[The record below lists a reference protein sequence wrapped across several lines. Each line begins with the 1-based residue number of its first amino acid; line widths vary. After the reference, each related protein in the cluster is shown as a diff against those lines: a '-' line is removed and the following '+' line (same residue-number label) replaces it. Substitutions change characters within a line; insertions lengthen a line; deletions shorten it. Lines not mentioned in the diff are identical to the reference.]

1 MLILP
6 KYERQIDWSIL
17 AINQRTDSEWRIA
30 TSCDCKKVTLVDRN
44 FSPKYEYQLPD
55 EISCLAISPKGDLLA
70 AIMAN
75 GNHLAIVTA
84 ENQLVFEEQLPNPPV
99 KFSHLYNENG
109 FQDCWFDA
117 DGVRFWCMKLIEFKE
132 VEIQIRHTNS
142 WQIQRKLRLKD
153 PIGGGGS
160 TFSFHPHP
168 ENQILA
174 LWASCGQNGQQIY
187 WLYDDGTRIHAVEV
201 PCPDDIGPPEFH
213 PAGSEFVVVHDGG
226 RTISRFS
233 FPDCNLL
240 GICEWPGPDSHDGFG
255 NYMCYLSDNRI
266 LVNTDE
272 GLMYL
277 IDINKMEISDQLIL
291 IGHEPRSSK
300 ELYPNLKDVE
310 EGLCGDLKYFYRW
323 DLESILSVH
332 SQVLSQQPDS
342 KQKTLVIFGGKEL
355 FGSLAKVQPS
365 APYSKLFIQ
374 SLGIS

>member
-6 KYERQIDWSIL
+6 KHERQIDWSFSY
-17 AINQRTDSEWRIA
+17 INQPINSEWA
-30 TSCDCKKVTLVDRN
+30 TLVSGDRKKVTLVDRN
-44 FSPKYEYQLPD
+44 LSPKYEYQLTD

-84 ENQLVFEEQLPNPPV
+84 ENQLLFEEQLPNPAV
-99 KFSHLYNENG
+99 KYSHLQNKNG

-132 VEIQIRHTNS
+132 VEIQIREINS
-142 WQIQRKLRLKD
+142 WQIKRTLRLKD
-153 PIGGGGS
+153 PMGSGS
-160 TFSFHPHP
+160 TFSFHAHP

-187 WLYDDGTRIHAVEV
+187 WLYDDGIKIHAVEV
-201 PCPDDIGPPEFH
+201 ACLADTTPPVFH
-213 PAGSEFVVVHDGG
+213 PAGSEFLVLDDSE
-226 RTISRFS
+226 RELSRFS

-240 GICEWPGPDSHDGFG
+240 GQCKWPWPDLDDGFD
-255 NYMCYLSDNRI
+255 YFMCYLSDDRI
-266 LVNTDE
+266 LISSNQ
-272 GLMYL
+272 GRMYL
-277 IDINKMEISDQLIL
+277 IDLDRMQISEEVIL
-291 IGHEPRSSK
+291 SGHEPRPCR
-300 ELYPNLKDVE
+300 EFYPNLQ
-310 EGLCGDLKYFYRW
+310 GLEKEVCGDLKYFYRF
-323 DLESILSVH
+323 DSDSILSVH
-332 SQVLSQQPDS
+332 SQLPSQEPDS

-355 FGSLAKVQPS
+355 FGSLSKVQES

>member
-6 KYERQIDWSIL
+6 KYERQIDGGIL
-17 AINQRTDSEWRIA
+17 AINQRTDSDWTMA
-30 TSCDCKKVTLVDRN
+30 TSCDKKVTVRDRN

-75 GNHLAIVTA
+75 GNHLGIVTA
-84 ENQLVFEEQLPNPPV
+84 ENQILFEELLPNPPV
-99 KFSHLYNENG
+99 KFSYSKNR
-109 FQDCWFDA
+109 FMDCWFDA
-117 DGVRFWCMKLIEFKE
+117 DGVRFWCIKLIEGEE
-132 VEIQIRHTNS
+132 VEIQIRDTNS
-142 WQIQRKLRLKD
+142 WHIQRKIRLKD
-153 PIGGGGS
+153 HFYDRG
-160 TFSFHPHP
+160 FLFQRHP

-174 LWASCGQNGQQIY
+174 VWTTEGQGESQIY
-187 WLYDDGTRIHAVEV
+187 WLYDDGMKIHAVEV
-201 PCPDDIGPPEFH
+201 LCADDYMGPPEFH
-213 PAGSEFVVVHDGG
+213 PAGGEFLIVHDCG
-226 RTISRFS
+226 RKISRFS
-233 FPDCNLL
+233 FPDRNLL
-240 GICEWPGPDSHDGFG
+240 GICEWPDADDGFG
-255 NYMCYLSDNRI
+255 YYMCYLSDDRI

-277 IDINKMEISDQLIL
+277 IDINKMKISDQLIL

-300 ELYPNLKDVE
+300 ELFPNLKNVE
-310 EGLCGDLKYFYRW
+310 EGLCGDLHCFYRF
-323 DLESILSVH
+323 DSDSILSVH
-332 SQVLSQQPDS
+332 SQVLSQEPRS

>member
-6 KYERQIDWSIL
+6 KNEIQIDWSFSH
-17 AINQRTDSEWRIA
+17 INQPINSEWA
-30 TSCDCKKVTLVDRN
+30 TIVSGDRKKVTLVDRN
-44 FSPKYEYQLPD
+44 LSPKYEYQLPD

-84 ENQLVFEEQLPNPPV
+84 ENQILFEELLPNPPV
-99 KFSHLYNENG
+99 KFSYSKNR
-109 FQDCWFDA
+109 FMDCWFDA
-117 DGVRFWCMKLIEFKE
+117 DGVHFWCIKLIEGEE
-132 VEIQIRHTNS
+132 VEIQIRDTNS
-142 WQIQRKLRLKD
+142 WHIQRNIRLKD
-153 PIGGGGS
+153 PFYGRG
-160 TFSFHPHP
+160 FWFQRHP

-174 LWASCGQNGQQIY
+174 VWTTDGQGESQIY
-187 WLYDDGTRIHAVEV
+187 WLYDDGMTIHAVEV
-201 PCPDDIGPPEFH
+201 LCADDYMGPPEFH
-213 PAGSEFVVVHDGG
+213 PAGGEFIIVHDCG
-226 RTISRFS
+226 RKISRFS
-233 FPDCNLL
+233 FPDRNLL
-240 GICEWPGPDSHDGFG
+240 GICEWPWPGLSDGFG
-255 NYMCYLSDNRI
+255 SYMCYLSDDRI

-277 IDINKMEISDQLIL
+277 IDLNKMEISEQLIL

-323 DLESILSVH
+323 DSDSILSVH
-332 SQVLSQQPDS
+332 SQALSQQPYS

-355 FGSLAKVQPS
+355 FGSLAKVQQS

>member
-6 KYERQIDWSIL
+6 KYEKQIDWSFSY
-17 AINQRTDSEWRIA
+17 INQPINSEWA
-30 TSCDCKKVTLVDRN
+30 TIVSGDCKKVTLVDRN
-44 FSPKYEYQLPD
+44 LSPKYEYQLPD
-55 EISCLAISPKGDLLA
+55 EISCLALSPKGDLLA

-84 ENQLVFEEQLPNPPV
+84 ENQLVYEQQLPNPPV
-99 KFSHLYNENG
+99 KYSHWHNENG

-117 DGVRFWCMKLIEFKE
+117 DGVRFWCMKLIEPDR
-132 VEIQIRHTNS
+132 VEIQIRDINS
-142 WQIQRKLRLKD
+142 WQIQRKLLFKD
-153 PIGGGGS
+153 PIGFS

-168 ENQILA
+168 ENQILVLYA
-174 LWASCGQNGQQIY
+174 VAHDNGQQIY
-187 WLYDDGTRIHAVEV
+187 WLYDDGMTIHAVEAPGPYDPYV
-201 PCPDDIGPPEFH
+201 PVFH
-213 PAGSEFVVVHDGG
+213 PAGGEFLVVHDGG
-226 RTISRFS
+226 RQISRFS

-240 GICEWPGPDSHDGFG
+240 GICEWPWPDSDDGFHY
-255 NYMCYLSDNRI
+255 YMCYLSDDRI

-291 IGHEPRSSK
+291 IGHDPRSSK

-323 DLESILSVH
+323 DSDSILSVH
-332 SQVLSQQPDS
+332 SQALSQQPDS
-342 KQKTLVIFGGKEL
+342 KQNTLVIFGGKEL
-355 FGSLAKVQPS
+355 FGSLATVQQS